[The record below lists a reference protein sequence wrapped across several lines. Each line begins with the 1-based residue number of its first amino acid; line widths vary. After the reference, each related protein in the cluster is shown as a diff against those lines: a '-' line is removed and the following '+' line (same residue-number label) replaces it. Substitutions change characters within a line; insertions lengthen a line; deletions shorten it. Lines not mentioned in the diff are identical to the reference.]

1 MAVLD
6 WMVLPALG
14 LFVGMIVVL
23 VVALFLMLGLA

>member
-23 VVALFLMLGLA
+23 VVALF